1 MIAALIVLA
10 VLILIA
16 LLRLGVS
23 VRYDEDGLFVSAFA
37 GPVRIQVFPR
47 SEKPKK
53 KKKGKKK
60 DKKPSK
66 AEKEPD
72 EKMKGGGVNKFIDI
86 ISAVSEPLRRL
97 RRRLLVNEFTLRYE
111 AAGDDPAKTAMSFGY
126 ANAAASVIV
135 PALERI
141 FRIKNRSVSTRI
153 DFEAEK
159 PAVFAKL
166 KLSLA
171 VWELVYIAAGL
182 DIKKLKK
189 ILLDN

>member
-72 EKMKGGGVNKFIDI
+72 EKKKGGGVNKLIDI
-86 ISAVSEPLRRL
+86 ISAVSEPLR
-97 RRRLLVNEFTLRYE
+97 
-111 AAGDDPAKTAMSFGY
+111 
-126 ANAAASVIV
+126 
-135 PALERI
+135 
-141 FRIKNRSVSTRI
+141 
-153 DFEAEK
+153 
-159 PAVFAKL
+159 
-166 KLSLA
+166 
-171 VWELVYIAAGL
+171 
-182 DIKKLKK
+182 
-189 ILLDN
+189 